1 MNLPLLAAYTLA
13 VFMLILTPGPVVALV
28 TGTAARHGSR
38 KAFVTVVGANAAS
51 LVLIAFAA
59 MVLAGVVALTPF
71 YLSLLGLAGSLFIG
85 WGAVNSL
92 QRRNRDPADIAPM
105 SERGGWLKGFLIG
118 VSNPKDILFF
128 VSFFPQFMAI
138 TQDFTVSIMTLSL
151 VWIILDFAILAA
163 YILTVKRWVPER
175 HGKLLDVISSLFLLA
190 VALFGLVY
198 NTGALF
204 SLCEG

>member
-38 KAFVTVVGANAAS
+38 KAFVTLIGTNAAS

-138 TQDFTVSIMTLSL
+138 TQDFTASIMTLSL

-163 YILTVKRWVPER
+163 SILTVNRWVPER

-204 SLCEG
+204 SLYEG

>member
-38 KAFVTVVGANAAS
+38 KAFVTLIGTNAAS

-138 TQDFTVSIMTLSL
+138 TQDFTASIMTLSL

-204 SLCEG
+204 SLYEG